1 MYTNEQTIYLMQNN
15 ENDTIRLINLEIKKI
30 FASIP
35 NRTSKPNLQ
44 SQWKTETTYG
54 MPISSNHPK
63 MML

>member
-1 MYTNEQTIYLMQNN
+1 MQNN